1 MATAMLVYR
10 SAIYGFIPTY
20 WVLYTSHN
28 TSSKPAGDASGDNF
42 RRSFSLKPTTYCWW
56 AKSCTSWHRKYHSV
70 LSIRRKGARFC
81 MSKYVEIIS
90 KMPTLPFQ
98 LPCNP
103 LTSLPT
109 TPCEAHFL
117 LRVGVPEYAPGFC
130 TGETREVKNQ
140 IAMIF
145 QFPSKGCNTQ
155 KWKKSTI
162 KPNQVEAFSTA
173 KELINKLS
181 NLVATWSVRFPGP
194 PLLPIDPV
202 FCPFRWGKSHT
213 DVWLPWQVRTQN
225 ITKSF
230 KVKLPLE
237 VFEEL
242 SWRQLYSYLVCGK
255 CKKNGCIWK
264 VTKAR

>member
-1 MATAMLVYR
+1 MLQ
-10 SAIYGFIPTY
+10 
-20 WVLYTSHN
+20 
-28 TSSKPAGDASGDNF
+28 DNF
-42 RRSFSLKPTTYCWW
+42 RCSWPETYNLLLMG
-56 AKSCTSWHRKYHSV
+56 KIMHQ
-70 LSIRRKGARFC
+70 GARFC
-81 MSKYVEIIS
+81 PPKYVEIIS

-162 KPNQVEAFSTA
+162 KLNQVEAFSTE
-173 KELINKLS
+173 KELVNKLS
-181 NLVATWSVRFPGP
+181 NLVATWSPKMRQ
-194 PLLPIDPV
+194 PLSNFISSFSCFFSAQVSWSPSSPHWSSQS
-202 FCPFRWGKSHT
+202 PFRWGKSHM
-213 DVWLPWQVRTQN
+213 DVWLPWKVGTQ
-225 ITKSF
+225 TSQRCF

-242 SWRQLYSYLVCGK
+242 SWRQLYSYLVSCGK
-255 CKKNGCIWK
+255 CKKNGCIWN
-264 VTKAR
+264 VTKQEK